1 MRIEAPTLRRLSRGI
16 PALLLGGALALAVS
30 PPTVRADS
38 SFAATSSAFGMRAVV
53 TVPTAPVTPTP
64 VDVGGPLA
72 QAALD
77 TIGNHR
83 GLAAFPYPGDL
94 VLTGP
99 GLLAGLLASTPLPSL
114 PGLPSYPFYV
124 VADSQNAKAGNDLP
138 FADLEA
144 TAAADAVSASVRTP
158 GTSGDSPTA
167 MRAVATIT
175 RPAAGAVVSSAA
187 GSITGLVLGP
197 LTVASVASTATITLA
212 PDGKVSRQ
220 SSFVA
225 RGLQIGGTSVDLTP
239 DGFSAGGSP
248 LPVPVAKTLT
258 DSLRQAGIDI
268 AVLPA
273 SETPTS
279 VVAAAVQIT
288 RHQDFGPS
296 GNGGSVALILGQSSV
311 SLTGAPQP
319 AVPDGGGLLPLLTA
333 PPAVPAPQASNGGGA
348 ADVPSTTS
356 ASPVTPLAPPAAAP
370 AAPSAP
376 VVTAPAASTR
386 RPVAERIDAAPVY
399 WLIVAVAAIAAAAG
413 PLVRL
418 VAARARSAS

>member
-1 MRIEAPTLRRLSRGI
+1 
-16 PALLLGGALALAVS
+16 
-30 PPTVRADS
+30 
-38 SFAATSSAFGMRAVV
+38 
-53 TVPTAPVTPTP
+53 
-64 VDVGGPLA
+64 
-72 QAALD
+72 
-77 TIGNHR
+77 
-83 GLAAFPYPGDL
+83 
-94 VLTGP
+94 
-99 GLLAGLLASTPLPSL
+99 
-114 PGLPSYPFYV
+114 
-124 VADSQNAKAGNDLP
+124 
-138 FADLEA
+138 
-144 TAAADAVSASVRTP
+144 
-158 GTSGDSPTA
+158 
-167 MRAVATIT
+167 
-175 RPAAGAVVSSAA
+175 
-187 GSITGLVLGP
+187 
-197 LTVASVASTATITLA
+197 
-212 PDGKVSRQ
+212 
-220 SSFVA
+220 
-225 RGLQIGGTSVDLTP
+225 VDLTP

-296 GNGGSVALILGQSSV
+296 GNGGSIALILGQSSV
-311 SLTGAPQP
+311 SLTGAPQQ
-319 AVPDGGGLLPLLTA
+319 AVSDGGLLPLLTA
-333 PPAVPAPQASNGGGA
+333 PPPVPAPQASSGGGA

-356 ASPVTPLAPPAAAP
+356 ATSVTPLAPPAAAP

-376 VVTAPAASTR
+376 VVTAPTASTR